1 MSEGHTEVSTAPVS
15 AQNCLCGPLL
25 WNCTLLLLGGFAP
38 KEPGRNVWVCSCNVS
53 SLRASCQEL
62 ADALLFWGAGVDLV
76 PIQGLKVVPVDVS
89 DTSSNKI
96 LLDLISANSWM

>member
-1 MSEGHTEVSTAPVS
+1 MSGCAAVMSAASEHPV
-15 AQNCLCGPLL
+15 
-25 WNCTLLLLGGFAP
+25 
-38 KEPGRNVWVCSCNVS
+38 RNWLMPFS
-53 SLRASCQEL
+53 
-62 ADALLFWGAGVDLV
+62 FWGARVDLV